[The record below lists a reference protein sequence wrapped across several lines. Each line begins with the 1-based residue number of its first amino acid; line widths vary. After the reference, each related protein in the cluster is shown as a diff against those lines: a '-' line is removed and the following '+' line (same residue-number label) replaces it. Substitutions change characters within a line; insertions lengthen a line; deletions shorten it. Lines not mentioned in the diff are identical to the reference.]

1 MYVCL
6 WHTWKTLWKSEA
18 FPRHTS
24 GKLFHCFS
32 SLSLCLGVFHFRIVY
47 VCWVCFWMMCVC
59 MWSRLCRR
67 WHRHQMKTTS
77 LQIKKYSRI
86 ELSLLSQID
95 LLKALKNYQQIICK
109 QELLAHF
116 QQRDANSDS
125 DSINKDKTKQQ
136 QFH

>member
-1 MYVCL
+1 
-6 WHTWKTLWKSEA
+6 
-18 FPRHTS
+18 
-24 GKLFHCFS
+24 
-32 SLSLCLGVFHFRIVY
+32 
-47 VCWVCFWMMCVC
+47 
-59 MWSRLCRR
+59 
-67 WHRHQMKTTS
+67 MKTTS

-116 QQRDANSDS
+116 QQRDGNSDSDSDS